1 MARLLPAVHLPLVP
15 PHHRALICTWLLVYT
30 ECNRFKVLVV
40 KLRPALRACAERG
53 GNAKRLAPAPAPAR
67 VCGRVRRPAAGV

>member
-15 PHHRALICTWLLVYT
+15 SPHRALICTWLLVYT

-40 KLRPALRACAERG
+40 KLRPALRACAEHG
-53 GNAKRLAPAPAPAR
+53 GNTKRLAPAPAR
-67 VCGRVRRPAAGV
+67 VCGRVRRPAAGA